1 MKRMGKMLAVI
12 LGTGLVAVVSTMFNP
27 RTAHALVAALVQVS
41 NTPAAPAM
49 TLDVSRLASQNV
61 QLLCVG
67 TQNCSQVLPD
77 GGSPVQT
84 YIVPAGS
91 SLVITTVQINTAGSG
106 SVQMNQA
113 NSSGVTTRAFWTFAA
128 GGSFD
133 FQYPA
138 GIVLSSGSD
147 VSVNGA
153 TPPFQEAMLTGYL
166 VTSQ

>member
-1 MKRMGKMLAVI
+1 MKPLVRLGYLAAACA
-12 LGTGLVAVVSTMFNP
+12 LLVTTLAIIGP

-67 TQNCSQVLPD
+67 TANCSQILPD
-77 GGSPVQT
+77 GSSPVPT

-106 SVQMNQA
+106 SVQMIQA
-113 NSSGVTTRAFWTFAA
+113 NSSGGSTRASWTFAA
-128 GGSFD
+128 GGSFE
-133 FQYPA
+133 FQYPS

-147 VSVNGA
+147 LFVNGV
-153 TPPFQEAMLTGYL
+153 TPPFEEAFLTGYL
-166 VTSQ
+166 VPS

>member
-1 MKRMGKMLAVI
+1 M
-12 LGTGLVAVVSTMFNP
+12 
-27 RTAHALVAALVQVS
+27 
-41 NTPAAPAM
+41 
-49 TLDVSRLASQNV
+49 
-61 QLLCVG
+61 
-67 TQNCSQVLPD
+67 
-77 GGSPVQT
+77 QT

-147 VSVNGA
+147 VSVNGV

>member
-1 MKRMGKMLAVI
+1 MKPLVRLGYLAAACA
-12 LGTGLVAVVSTMFNP
+12 LLVTTLAIIGP

-67 TQNCSQVLPD
+67 TANCSQILPD
-77 GGSPVQT
+77 GSSPVPT

-106 SVQMNQA
+106 SAQMNQA

-128 GGSFD
+128 GGSF
-133 FQYPA
+133 
-138 GIVLSSGSD
+138 
-147 VSVNGA
+147 
-153 TPPFQEAMLTGYL
+153 
-166 VTSQ
+166 